1 MKHTTVT
8 IDISYDYITYD
19 GTNADQVYKFAVD
32 SHIAAPGE
40 ISDNFEKRPEG
51 IPHMCYE
58 DLLNWWLST
67 GQIKEETYR
76 GETYTVNTHGVMNDR
91 CIDIHMS
98 YDIGYNTFPESWLCT
113 GKDDTNTQEYKFSE
127 TVELIPFDVFIPAMH
142 KLIDDY
148 AMQSKV
154 ND

>member
-40 ISDNFEKRPEG
+40 IIDNFEKRPEG

-76 GETYTVNTHGVMNDR
+76 GETYTVNTHGVHNMPLWREGEDFKITFKSSREGYVDNVYFKKGMSIVVANDMFN
-91 CIDIHMS
+91 IFHD
-98 YDIGYNTFPESWLCT
+98 DNFLCRLENEVRNMVT
-113 GKDDTNTQEYKFSE
+113 RK
-127 TVELIPFDVFIPAMH
+127 H
-142 KLIDDY
+142 KL
-148 AMQSKV
+148 
-154 ND
+154 

>member
-19 GTNADQVYKFAVD
+19 GTNADQVYKFAID
-32 SHIAAPGE
+32 SHIVAPGE

-76 GETYTVNTHGVMNDR
+76 GETYTVNTHGVHNMPLWREGEDFKITFKSSREGYVDNVYFKKGMSIVVANDMFN
-91 CIDIHMS
+91 IFH
-98 YDIGYNTFPESWLCT
+98 
-113 GKDDTNTQEYKFSE
+113 DDSFLRNLENVARSMIQRKYK
-127 TVELIPFDVFIPAMH
+127 L
-142 KLIDDY
+142 
-148 AMQSKV
+148 
-154 ND
+154 

>member
-76 GETYTVNTHGVMNDR
+76 GETYTVNTHGVHNMPLWREGEDFKITFNSSRDGYVDNVYFKKGMSIVVANDMFN
-91 CIDIHMS
+91 IF
-98 YDIGYNTFPESWLCT
+98 YDDSFLRNLENVACSMIQR
-113 GKDDTNTQEYKFSE
+113 KYK
-127 TVELIPFDVFIPAMH
+127 L
-142 KLIDDY
+142 
-148 AMQSKV
+148 
-154 ND
+154 